1 MSRIA
6 LRLRYDSAHMASRA
20 PRLFTI
26 PSSVPFLP
34 ALIEALLAGRL
45 VDGFPGSLDPMA
57 LAHAT
62 LYLPTR
68 RACRLAQGVFLDALG
83 GDAAI
88 LPRLVPIGDIDEDE
102 IVFAEFAG
110 GPLAGERISLP
121 PAMEPFERK
130 ASLTQ
135 MILTWA
141 AQQKRSGES
150 SLIANSPA
158 AAFAMAGELARLQ
171 DDMITRGVDWSALD
185 TLVPEDMDQHFRST
199 LEFLKIVRDHW
210 PALLDEQKLT
220 DATARRDALID
231 AETAR
236 LKRDST
242 GPVIAAGSTGSMPS
256 TAKLLAAIA
265 NLPNG
270 AVVLPGLD
278 TDLDE
283 EAWQTIGGGNG
294 IDPAPSHPQFAMQG
308 FLYRLGVTRG
318 QVEQLAPP
326 ARYGREHVASEAM
339 RPAEATDRWRDT
351 LKDHTF
357 EAQKTGALASLTLI
371 EAATTEEEAVAVA
384 LALRE
389 GLSDGADG
397 TAALITPDRAL
408 ARRVVAAL
416 ERWKVPVD
424 DSGGDPLSDT
434 AAGIFARLAADAALN
449 GCEPVTL
456 LALLKHSLCRLGT
469 HDSAHRPAI
478 AALER
483 AILRGPRP
491 RAGAEGLEHA
501 LQSLRAERETLH
513 ARDPRRWLSDRDLD
527 RAADLIAK
535 LKPALAPLSRVSKL
549 PLRELALRHHQVVAA
564 LSLDHKDESA
574 ALTGRDGAALHDTFQ
589 AIADSGQAAAFAV
602 EPHEYPDLFHA
613 VASERVVRRP
623 GAPGARV
630 RIYGPLEARL
640 QQADRVILAGLV
652 EGVWPP
658 EPRSDPWLSRPMRQE
673 LGLDLPERRIGLSA
687 HDFVQAFGAPEV
699 VLSLANKRE
708 GAPTV
713 VSRFVQ
719 RLAAV
724 AGTEAWATVKERG
737 ATYLDWARAL
747 DRPAEVKAADRPEPK
762 PPVAVRPKRLPVTD
776 IEHWLRDPYTIY
788 VKHILRLQALDPV
801 DTPPGARDRG
811 TVIHKAI
818 GDFTAK
824 FADGLPADPLAE
836 LMALG
841 RDAFAPLN
849 DYPEAKA
856 FWWPRFERIARW
868 FIDWEIERR
877 SKVQSVFAEVKGE
890 LQVTDDFMLTARA
903 DRIEQR
909 SDGTFAVL
917 DYKTGRP
924 PTPGQV
930 ESGLAPQLTLQATI
944 LRHGN
949 FERVPA
955 GRSVSELLY
964 LRLSGGDP
972 GGENEARK
980 FKTMTLD
987 QAADRALKKL
997 EDLVVKFSVEET
1009 PYLSFWRPMWV
1020 GRTYGDYDHLA
1031 RVREWSAT
1039 GGEIDPDIPA

>member
-1 MSRIA
+1 
-6 LRLRYDSAHMASRA
+6 MAIRA

-34 ALIEALLAGRL
+34 ALIDALLSGKL
-45 VDGFPGSLDPMA
+45 VDGFPGSRDPME
-57 LAHAT
+57 LAQAT

-68 RACRLAQGVFLDALG
+68 RACRLAQAVFLDALG

-88 LPRLVPIGDIDEDE
+88 LPRLVPVGDIDEDE

-110 GPLAGERISLP
+110 GPLAAERLSLAR
-121 PAMEPFERK
+121 AMEPFERK

-135 MILTWA
+135 LILAWA
-141 AQQKRSGES
+141 AQQKRTGDVA
-150 SLIANSPA
+150 LIANSPA
-158 AAFAMAGELARLQ
+158 SAFAMAGELARLQ

-185 TLVPEDMDQHFRST
+185 TLVPEEMDQHFRST
-199 LEFLKIVRDHW
+199 LEFLKIVREAW
-210 PALLDEQKLT
+210 PAYLAEFGLT

-236 LKRDST
+236 LKRDGA
-242 GPVIAAGSTGSMPS
+242 GPVIAAGSTASMPS

-265 NLPNG
+265 SLPNG

-278 TDLDE
+278 TDLDD
-283 EAWQTIGGGNG
+283 EAWEAIGGTTGVN
-294 IDPAPSHPQFAMQG
+294 PSPGHPQFAMQA
-308 FLYRLGVTRG
+308 FLRGLEVTRD
-318 QVEQLAPP
+318 QVETLEA
-326 ARYGREHVASEAM
+326 AAGHGRERLASEAM

-351 LKDHTF
+351 LKEADF
-357 EAQKTGALASLTLI
+357 ETSRTGALATLSLI
-371 EAATTEEEAVAVA
+371 EAATTEDEAVAVA
-384 LALRE
+384 LVLRE
-389 GLSDGADG
+389 AVTASTEF

-416 ERWKVPVD
+416 ERWQVPVD
-424 DSGGDPLSDT
+424 DSGGDPLSDIP
-434 AAGIFARLAADAALN
+434 AGIFARLAAETALN

-456 LALLKHSLCRLGT
+456 LALLKHPLCRLGG
-469 HDSAHRPAI
+469 HQSAHRQAI
-478 AALER
+478 ALLER

-491 RAGAEGLEHA
+491 RAGTDGLEHA

-513 ARDPRRWLSDRDLD
+513 GSDPRRWLTDRDLD
-527 RAADLIAK
+527 RAADLVAK
-535 LKPALAPLSRVSKL
+535 LKPALAPLSGAKAA
-549 PLRELALRHHQVVAA
+549 PLRDLAIRHHQMVAA
-564 LSLDHKDESA
+564 LSLDHRGESA
-574 ALTGRDGAALHDTFQ
+574 AFAGREGAALNETFQ
-589 AIADSGQAAAFAV
+589 AIARSGQAAVFAV
-602 EPHEYPDLFHA
+602 EPYDYADLFRA
-613 VASERVVRRP
+613 IASERVVRRP

-640 QQADRVILAGLV
+640 QQADRVVLAGLV
-652 EGVWPP
+652 EGIWPP
-658 EPRSDPWLSRPMRQE
+658 EPRNDPWLNRPMRQQ

-699 VLSLANKRE
+699 ILSHAGKRE
-708 GAPTV
+708 GSPTV

-724 AGTEAWATVKERG
+724 AGVDAWAEVKERG
-737 ATYLDWARAL
+737 RHYLDWARAL
-747 DRPAEVKAADRPEPK
+747 DRPAEVKAAQRPEPK

-788 VKHILRLQALDPV
+788 AKHILKLRALDPV
-801 DTPPGARDRG
+801 DTAPGARDRG

-824 FADGLPADPLAE
+824 FATGLPADPLDE

-841 RDAFAPLN
+841 REAFEPLN

-868 FIDWEIERR
+868 FVDWERERR
-877 SKVQSVFAEVKGE
+877 LNVQSVYAEVHGE
-890 LQVTDDFMLTARA
+890 LQVTPDFLLTARA

-924 PTPGQV
+924 PSPKEVRVGF
-930 ESGLAPQLTLQATI
+930 APQLTLQATI
-944 LRHGN
+944 LRHGA
-949 FERVPA
+949 FKDMPK
-955 GRSVSELLY
+955 GGSVSELMY
-964 LRLSGGDP
+964 LRLNGGDP
-972 GGENEARK
+972 GGEKAPRDFES
-980 FKTMTLD
+980 LSVD
-987 QAADRALKKL
+987 VAADSALQKL
-997 EDLVVKFSVEET
+997 RELVVKFASDDE
-1009 PYLSFWRPMWV
+1009 PYVSFWRPMWV

>member
-1 MSRIA
+1 MPA
-6 LRLRYDSAHMASRA
+6 RA
-20 PRLFTI
+20 PHLFTI

-45 VDGFPGSLDPMA
+45 VDGFPASRDPME
-57 LAHAT
+57 LAQAT

-83 GDAAI
+83 GDATL

-110 GPLAGERISLP
+110 GPLAAARIALP
-121 PAMEPFERK
+121 RAMEPFERK
-130 ASLTQ
+130 AWLTQ
-135 MILTWA
+135 IIMAWA
-141 AQQKRSGES
+141 ANQKRSGET

-158 AAFAMAGELARLQ
+158 AALALAGELARLQ
-171 DDMITRGVDWSALD
+171 DDMITRGVAWSALD
-185 TLVPEDMDQHFRST
+185 TLVPDNMDEYFRRT
-199 LEFLKIVRDHW
+199 LDFLKIVRDAW
-210 PALLDEQKLT
+210 PALLDEQTLI
-220 DATARRDALID
+220 DAAARRDALID

-242 GPVIAAGSTGSMPS
+242 GPVIAAGSTASMPS

-265 NLPNG
+265 SLPNG

-278 TDLDE
+278 THLDE
-283 EAWQTIGGGNG
+283 EAWQSIGGGKG
-294 IDPAPSHPQFAMQG
+294 INPAPGHPQFAMQG
-308 FLYRLGVTRG
+308 FLTSLGVMRD

-326 ARYGREHVASEAM
+326 ATHGRELLASEAM

-351 LKDHTF
+351 LKEHDF
-357 EAQKTGALASLTLI
+357 EARKAGALDSLTLI
-371 EAATTEEEAVAVA
+371 EAATTEEEALAVA

-389 GLSDGADG
+389 AVNDDADRK
-397 TAALITPDRAL
+397 AALITPDRAL

-416 ERWKVPVD
+416 ERWAVPVD

-434 AAGIFARLAADAALN
+434 SAGIFARLAADTAMN

-456 LALLKHSLCRLGT
+456 LALLKHPLCRLGA
-469 HDSAHRPAI
+469 HESAQRPSI

-501 LQSLRAERETLH
+501 LQSLRAERDTLH
-513 ARDPRRWLSDRDLD
+513 VRDPRRWLSDHDLD
-527 RAADLIAK
+527 RAAELIAK

-549 PLRELALRHHQVVAA
+549 PLRELAARHRDVIAA
-564 LSLDHKDESA
+564 LSLDHKGQA
-574 ALTGRDGAALHDTFQ
+574 VGLAGRDGAALHDTFQ
-589 AIADSGQAAAFAV
+589 AIADSGQAAAFLVDA
-602 EPHEYPDLFHA
+602 HEYADLFHA
-613 VASERVVRRP
+613 IASERVVRRP

-640 QQADRVILAGLV
+640 QQADRVVLAGLV

-699 VLSLANKRE
+699 ILSLAAKRE

-724 AGTEAWATVKERG
+724 AGTDAWATVKERG
-737 ATYLDWARAL
+737 ARYLDWARAL
-747 DRPAEVKAADRPEPK
+747 DRPAEVVAAKRPEPK

-788 VKHILRLQALDPV
+788 AKHILRLQALDPV

-818 GDFTAK
+818 GDFTAT
-824 FADGLPADPLAE
+824 FADGLPADPLGE
-836 LMALG
+836 LMTLG
-841 RDAFAPLN
+841 REAFAPL
-849 DYPEAKA
+849 DDFPEARA

-868 FIDWEIERR
+868 FIDWEKERR
-877 SKVQSVFAEVKGE
+877 ANVRSVFAEVQGE
-890 LQVTDDFMLTARA
+890 LQVTPDFMLTARA
-903 DRIEQR
+903 DRIEMLK
-909 SDGTFAVL
+909 DGRFAVL

-924 PTPGQV
+924 PSKKEVQV
-930 ESGLAPQLTLQATI
+930 GFAPQLTLQATI
-944 LRHGN
+944 LRHGA
-949 FERVPA
+949 FEKMPA
-955 GRSVSELLY
+955 GGGSIAELMY

-972 GGENEARK
+972 GGEKAERD
-980 FKTMTLD
+980 FGDTSLD
-987 QAADRALKKL
+987 SAADRALEKL
-997 EDLVVKFSVEET
+997 RELVIKFASQDE
-1009 PYLSFWRPMWV
+1009 PYVSFWRPMWV

-1039 GGEIDPDIPA
+1039 GGEVDPDIPA

>member
-1 MSRIA
+1 MP
-6 LRLRYDSAHMASRA
+6 SRA

-45 VDGFPGSLDPMA
+45 VHGFPGSPDPMV
-57 LAHAT
+57 LAQAT

-68 RACRLAQGVFLDALG
+68 RACRLAQGVFLDAIG
-83 GDAAI
+83 GEATL

-121 PAMEPFERK
+121 PVMEPFERK
-130 ASLTQ
+130 ASLVQ

-141 AQQKRSGES
+141 AQQKRAGET

-185 TLVPEDMDQHFRST
+185 TLVPDDMDEYFRRT
-199 LEFLKIVRDHW
+199 LDFLKIVRDTW
-210 PALLDEQKLT
+210 PALLDEQTLM
-220 DATARRDALID
+220 DAAARRDALID

-236 LKRDST
+236 LKRDSA

-283 EAWQTIGGGNG
+283 DAWQSIGGGKG
-294 IDPAPSHPQFAMQG
+294 INPAPGHPQFAMQG
-308 FLYRLGVTRG
+308 LLHKLGVTRD

-326 ARYGREHVASEAM
+326 AAHGREHLASEAM

-351 LKDHTF
+351 LKERGF
-357 EAQKTGALASLTLI
+357 EAQKAGALAGLALI

-389 GLSDGADG
+389 AVNNDTES

-408 ARRVVAAL
+408 ARRVIAAL
-416 ERWKVPVD
+416 GRWAVPVD
-424 DSGGDPLSDT
+424 DSGGDPLTDT

-456 LALLKHSLCRLGT
+456 LALLKHPLCRLGA
-469 HDSAHRPAI
+469 HASAHRPAI

-491 RAGAEGLEHA
+491 RPGAEGLEHA
-501 LQSLRAERETLH
+501 LLSLRAERDTLH

-527 RAADLIAK
+527 RAAELIAK

-549 PLRELALRHHQVVAA
+549 PLRELAVRHHQVVAA
-564 LSLDHKDESA
+564 LSLDHKSESA
-574 ALTGRDGAALHDTFQ
+574 ALAGRDGAALHDTFQ

-602 EPHEYPDLFHA
+602 EPHEYAELFHT

-640 QQADRVILAGLV
+640 QAADRVILAGLV

-699 VLSLANKRE
+699 ILSLASKRE

-724 AGTEAWATVKERG
+724 AGTEAWAAVKDRG

-747 DRPAEVKAADRPEPK
+747 DRPAEVVAAKRPAPK

-776 IEHWLRDPYTIY
+776 VEHWLRDPYTIY
-788 VKHILRLQALDPV
+788 AKHILKLQALDPV

-849 DYPEAKA
+849 DFPEARA

-877 SKVQSVFAEVKGE
+877 SKVQKVFAEVQGE
-890 LQVTDDFMLTARA
+890 LQVTPEFMLTARA
-903 DRIEQR
+903 DRIELLK
-909 SDGTFAVL
+909 DGRFAVL

-924 PTPGQV
+924 PSPKEVRVGF
-930 ESGLAPQLTLQATI
+930 APQLTLQATI
-944 LRHGN
+944 LRRGS
-949 FERVPA
+949 FEKVPA
-955 GRSVSELLY
+955 GGSIAELLY

-972 GGENEARK
+972 GGEKAPRDFENLS
-980 FKTMTLD
+980 LD
-987 QAADRALKKL
+987 NAADRALDKL
-997 EDLVVKFSVEET
+997 KELAATFARDDT

-1031 RVREWSAT
+1031 RVREWSAI
-1039 GGEIDPDIPA
+1039 GGEVDPDIPA

>member
-1 MSRIA
+1 MPART
-6 LRLRYDSAHMASRA
+6 

-45 VDGFPGSLDPMA
+45 VDGFPGPSDPMA
-57 LAHAT
+57 LAQAT

-68 RACRLAQGVFLDALG
+68 RACRLAQGAFLDALG

-110 GPLAGERISLP
+110 GPLAAERLSLP
-121 PAMEPFERK
+121 RAMEPFERK
-130 ASLTQ
+130 AWLTQ
-135 MILTWA
+135 MILAWA
-141 AQQKRSGES
+141 ANQTRKGETP
-150 SLIANSPA
+150 LIANSPA

-171 DDMITRGVDWSALD
+171 DDMITRGVAWSALD
-185 TLVPEDMDQHFRST
+185 TLVPEDMDEYFRST

-210 PALLDEQKLT
+210 PAHLDEQTLT
-220 DATARRDALID
+220 DAAARRDALID

-236 LKRDST
+236 LKRDHA
-242 GPVIAAGSTGSMPS
+242 GPVIAAGSTASMPS

-265 NLPNG
+265 HLPNG

-283 EAWQTIGGGNG
+283 AAWESIGGGKGTN
-294 IDPAPSHPQFAMQG
+294 PAPGHPQFAIQG
-308 FLYRLGVTRG
+308 FLRGLGVTRDR
-318 QVEQLAPP
+318 VDQLALP
-326 ARYGREHVASEAM
+326 AAHGREHLASEAM

-351 LKDHTF
+351 LKDRGF
-357 EAQKTGALASLTLI
+357 EARKAEALTSLSLI
-371 EAATTEEEAVAVA
+371 EAATTEDEAMAVA

-389 GLSDGADG
+389 AVNDSTEG

-416 ERWKVPVD
+416 DRWKVPVD
-424 DSGGDPLSDT
+424 DSGGDALSDT
-434 AAGIFARLAADAALN
+434 PAGIFARLAAETALK

-456 LALLKHSLCRLGT
+456 LALLKHPLCHLGA
-469 HDSAHRPAI
+469 HESAHRSAI
-478 AALER
+478 ALLER

-491 RAGAEGLEHA
+491 RAGAEGLDHA
-501 LQSLRAERETLH
+501 LQSLRAERERLH

-527 RAADLIAK
+527 RAAELVVK
-535 LKPALAPLSRVSKL
+535 LKPALAPLWRAPKS
-549 PLRELALRHHQVVAA
+549 PLRELANRHREVVAA
-564 LSLDHKDESA
+564 LSRDHRPESVA
-574 ALTGRDGAALHDTFQ
+574 FTDRDGTALDDTFQ
-589 AIADSGQAAAFAV
+589 AIAESGQAAAFAV
-602 EPHEYPDLFHA
+602 EPHDYADLFRA
-613 VASERVVRRP
+613 IASERVVRRP

-658 EPRSDPWLSRPMRQE
+658 EPRNDPWLNRPMRQQ

-687 HDFVQAFGAPEV
+687 HDFVQAFGAPDV
-699 VLSLANKRE
+699 MLSYAGKRE

-737 ATYLDWARAL
+737 ARYLDWTRAL
-747 DRPAEVKAADRPEPK
+747 DRPAEVKAADRPAPK

-788 VKHILRLQALDPV
+788 AKHILRLQALDPV

-811 TVIHKAI
+811 TVIHQAI

-836 LMALG
+836 LLALG

-849 DYPEAKA
+849 DFPEARA

-877 SKVQSVFAEVKGE
+877 SNVQSVYAEVQGK
-890 LQVTDDFMLTARA
+890 LQVTPDFLLTARA
-903 DRIEQR
+903 DRIEKLK
-909 SDGTFAVL
+909 DGSFAVL
-917 DYKTGRP
+917 DYKTGQP
-924 PTPGQV
+924 PSQSQV
-930 ESGLAPQLTLQATI
+930 ETGLAPQLTLQATI
-944 LRHGN
+944 LRHGT
-949 FERVPA
+949 FEGVA
-955 GRSVSELLY
+955 GGGPVSELLY
-964 LRLSGGDP
+964 LQLKGGDP
-972 GGENEARK
+972 SGKAEGRA
-980 FKTMTLD
+980 FKTMSVD
-987 QAADRALKKL
+987 QAANRALKKL
-997 EDLVVKFSVEET
+997 EDLATTFATEET
-1009 PYLSFWRPMWV
+1009 PYVSFWRPMWV

-1039 GGEIDPDIPA
+1039 GGEADPDIPS

>member
-1 MSRIA
+1 M
-6 LRLRYDSAHMASRA
+6 RYDCAPMPTRA

-45 VDGFPGSLDPMA
+45 VDGFPGSPDPIA
-57 LAHAT
+57 LAQAT

-83 GDAAI
+83 GKAAI

-110 GPLAGERISLP
+110 GPLATERLSLP
-121 PAMEPFERK
+121 RAMEPFERK
-130 ASLTQ
+130 AWLAQ
-135 MILTWA
+135 MIMAWA
-141 AQQKRSGES
+141 TREKRAGETV
-150 SLIANSPA
+150 LIANSPA

-171 DDMITRGVDWSALD
+171 DDMITRGVAWSALD
-185 TLVPEDMDQHFRST
+185 TLIPDDMDEYFRRT
-199 LEFLKIVRDHW
+199 LDFLKIVRETW
-210 PALLDEQKLT
+210 PALLDEQTLT
-220 DATARRDALID
+220 DAAARRDALIE
-231 AETAR
+231 AEAAR
-236 LKRDST
+236 LKRDSV
-242 GPVIAAGSTGSMPS
+242 GPVIAAGSTASMPS

-283 EAWQTIGGGNG
+283 EAWQSIGGGKGVNA
-294 IDPAPSHPQFAMQG
+294 APGHPQFAVQG
-308 FLYRLGVTRG
+308 FLQGLGVTRDRVG
-318 QVEQLAPP
+318 QLAPRAAQVAP
-326 ARYGREHVASEAM
+326 LGRERLASEAM

-351 LKDHTF
+351 LKERGF
-357 EAQKTGALASLTLI
+357 EAQKINALAGLTLI
-371 EAATTEEEAVAVA
+371 EASTTEEEAVAVA

-389 GLSDGADG
+389 AVNADTDR

-408 ARRVVAAL
+408 ARRVIAAL
-416 ERWKVPVD
+416 ERWAVPVD

-434 AAGIFARLAADAALN
+434 TAGIFARLAAEAAMN

-456 LALLKHSLCRLGT
+456 LALLKHPLCRLGAQ
-469 HDSAHRPAI
+469 DLAHRPAI

-491 RAGAEGLEHA
+491 RAGVEGLDHA

-527 RAADLIAK
+527 RAAELIAM
-535 LKPALAPLSRVSKL
+535 LKPALEPLSRVPML
-549 PLRELALRHHQVVAA
+549 PLRELAIRHHKVVAA
-564 LSLDHKDESA
+564 LSLDHKSEPA
-574 ALTGRDGAALHDTFQ
+574 AFAGRDGMTLLDTFQ

-602 EPHEYPDLFHA
+602 QPREYGDLFHV
-613 VASERVVRRP
+613 VACERVVRRP

-640 QQADRVILAGLV
+640 QQADRVVLAGLI

-658 EPRSDPWLSRPMRQE
+658 EPRNDPWLNRPMRQQ

-699 VLSLANKRE
+699 ILSLAAKRE

-724 AGTEAWATVKERG
+724 AGIDAWATVKERG

-747 DRPAEVKAADRPEPK
+747 DRPVEVKAAPRPEPK

-788 VKHILRLQALDPV
+788 AKHILRLQALDPV

-818 GDFTAK
+818 GDFTAQ
-824 FADGLPADPLAE
+824 FADGLPDDPLTE

-841 RDAFAPLN
+841 REAFAPLN
-849 DYPEAKA
+849 EFPEARA

-868 FIDWEIERR
+868 FVEWEIERR
-877 SKVQSVFAEVKGE
+877 AKVQSVFAEVQGE
-890 LQVTDDFMLTARA
+890 LQVTPDFLLTARA
-903 DRIEQR
+903 DRIEMLK
-909 SDGTFAVL
+909 DGSFAVL
-917 DYKTGRP
+917 DYKTGEP
-924 PTPGQV
+924 PGV
-930 ESGLAPQLTLQATI
+930 KEVRIGLAPQLTLQGTI
-944 LRHGN
+944 LRHGS
-949 FERVPA
+949 FENTAA
-955 GRSVSELLY
+955 GGHISEFLY
-964 LRLSGGDP
+964 LKLKGGDP
-972 GGENEARK
+972 AGSPEART
-980 FKTMTLD
+980 FDNLSID

-997 EDLVVKFSVEET
+997 RELVTKFAIADT
-1009 PYLSFWRPMWV
+1009 PYASFWRPKWV

-1039 GGEIDPDIPA
+1039 GGEAEPEPWS

>member
-1 MSRIA
+1 
-6 LRLRYDSAHMASRA
+6 MASRA

-26 PSSVPFLP
+26 PSSVRFLP
-34 ALIEALLAGRL
+34 ALIEALLDGRL
-45 VDGFPGSLDPMA
+45 VDGFPRSRDPME
-57 LAHAT
+57 LAQAT

-68 RACRLAQGVFLDALG
+68 RACRLAQGVFLEALG
-83 GDAAI
+83 GDATL

-110 GPLAGERISLP
+110 GPLAAERMALP
-121 PAMEPFERK
+121 PAMEPIERK
-130 ASLTQ
+130 ALLTQ
-135 MILTWA
+135 MIMAWA
-141 AQQKRSGES
+141 AHQKRTGDPL
-150 SLIANSPA
+150 LIASSPA
-158 AAFAMAGELARLQ
+158 AAFTMAGELARLQ
-171 DDMITRGVDWSALD
+171 DDMITRGVAWSALE
-185 TLVPEDMDQHFRST
+185 TLVPDNMDEYFRRT
-199 LEFLKIVRDHW
+199 LDFLKIVRDAW
-210 PALLDEQKLT
+210 PALLDEQNLI
-220 DATARRDALID
+220 DAAARRDALID

-236 LKRDST
+236 LKRDHT
-242 GPVIAAGSTGSMPS
+242 GPVIAAGSTASMPS

-265 NLPNG
+265 SLPNG

-278 TDLDE
+278 TDLDDD
-283 EAWQTIGGGNG
+283 AWQSIGGGKG
-294 IDPAPSHPQFAMQG
+294 INPAPGHPQFAMQG
-308 FLYRLGVTRG
+308 FLHGLGVTRD

-326 ARYGREHVASEAM
+326 APHGREHLASEAM

-351 LKDHTF
+351 LKERGF
-357 EAQKTGALASLTLI
+357 EARKAGALASLTLI

-389 GLSDGADG
+389 AVNDDGDH

-416 ERWKVPVD
+416 ERWTVPVD

-434 AAGIFARLAADAALN
+434 AAGVFARLAADAALN

-456 LALLKHSLCRLGT
+456 LALLKHPLCRLGA

-483 AILRGPRP
+483 AVLRGPRP

-501 LQSLRAERETLH
+501 LLSLRAERDTLH
-513 ARDPRRWLSDRDLD
+513 ARDPRRWLSDHDLD
-527 RAADLIAK
+527 RAAELVAR
-535 LKPALAPLSRVSKL
+535 LKPALEPLSRVSKL
-549 PLRELALRHHQVVAA
+549 PLRELAKRHHDAVAV
-564 LSLDHKDESA
+564 LSLDHNKEPA
-574 ALTGRDGAALHDTFQ
+574 AFAGRDGAALKETFQ
-589 AIADSGQAAAFAV
+589 SIADSGQASAFSV
-602 EPHEYPDLFHA
+602 EPHEYADLFHA
-613 VASERVVRRP
+613 IAAERVVRRP

-640 QQADRVILAGLV
+640 QQADRVVLAGLV

-699 VLSLANKRE
+699 FLSLAAKRE

-724 AGTEAWATVKERG
+724 AGTEAWAAVKERG
-737 ATYLDWARAL
+737 ASYLDWARAL
-747 DRPAEVKAADRPEPK
+747 DRPSEVKAADRPEPK
-762 PPVAVRPKRLPVTD
+762 PPAALRPKRLPVTD

-788 VKHILRLQALDPV
+788 AKHILRLQPLDPV

-849 DYPEAKA
+849 DFPEART

-868 FIDWEIERR
+868 FIEWEIERR
-877 SKVQSVFAEVKGE
+877 AKVQTVFAEVQGE
-890 LQVTDDFMLTARA
+890 LQVTPDFMLTARA
-903 DRIEQR
+903 DRIELLK
-909 SDGTFAVL
+909 DGSFAVL
-917 DYKTGRP
+917 DYKTGQP
-924 PTPGQV
+924 PSQSQV

-944 LRHGN
+944 LRHGT
-949 FERVPA
+949 FENIA
-955 GRSVSELLY
+955 GGGSVSELLY
-964 LRLSGGDP
+964 LRLKGGDP
-972 GGENEARK
+972 SGELHPRT
-980 FKTMTLD
+980 FKNTSLD
-987 QAADRALKKL
+987 NAADRALDKL
-997 EDLVVKFSVEET
+997 KELAVTFARDDT

-1039 GGEIDPDIPA
+1039 GGEVDPDTPA

>member
-1 MSRIA
+1 MSART
-6 LRLRYDSAHMASRA
+6 

-45 VDGFPGSLDPMA
+45 VEGFPHARDPME
-57 LAHAT
+57 LAQAT

-68 RACRLAQGVFLDALG
+68 RACRLAQDVFLAALG
-83 GDAAI
+83 GEATL

-110 GPLAGERISLP
+110 GPLAAERMALRA
-121 PAMEPFERK
+121 AMGPFERK
-130 ASLTQ
+130 AWLTRLI
-135 MILTWA
+135 MAWA
-141 AQQKRSGES
+141 AHQKRTGETL
-150 SLIANSPA
+150 LIASSPA

-171 DDMITRGVDWSALD
+171 DDMITRGVAWSALE
-185 TLVPEDMDQHFRST
+185 TLVPENMDEYFRRT
-199 LEFLKIVRDHW
+199 LDFLKIVRDNW
-210 PALLDEQKLT
+210 PALLDEQNLM
-220 DATARRDALID
+220 DAAARRDKLIE
-231 AETAR
+231 AETVR
-236 LKRDST
+236 LKRDHK
-242 GPVIAAGSTGSMPS
+242 GPVIAAGSTASMPS
-256 TAKLLAAIA
+256 TAKLLATIA

-278 TDLDE
+278 TELDD
-283 EAWQTIGGGNG
+283 EAWQSIGGGNG
-294 IDPAPSHPQFAMQG
+294 INPAPGHPQFAMQG
-308 FLYRLGVTRG
+308 FLAALGVTRD
-318 QVEQLAPP
+318 QVEQLAQP
-326 ARYGREHVASEAM
+326 AAHGRERLASEAM
-339 RPAEATDRWRDT
+339 RPAETTDRWRDT
-351 LKDHTF
+351 LRENGF
-357 EAQKTGALASLTLI
+357 EAQKQSALASLTLI
-371 EAATTEEEAVAVA
+371 EAATAEEEAVAVA

-389 GLSDGADG
+389 AMNDDGDC
-397 TAALITPDRAL
+397 TAALIAPDRAL
-408 ARRVVAAL
+408 ARRVIAAL
-416 ERWKVPVD
+416 ERWAVPVD

-434 AAGIFARLAADAALN
+434 PAGIFARLAAETALK

-456 LALLKHSLCRLGT
+456 LALLKHPLCRLGA

-478 AALER
+478 AVMER

-491 RAGAEGLEHA
+491 RAGAEGLAHA
-501 LQSLRAERETLH
+501 LLSLRAERDTLH
-513 ARDPRRWLSDRDLD
+513 GRDPRRWLSDHELD
-527 RAADLIAK
+527 RAAGLIAK
-535 LKPALAPLSRVSKL
+535 LQPALAPLAQISKL
-549 PLRELALRHHQVVAA
+549 PLRELAARHHEVVAA
-564 LSLDHKDESA
+564 LSLDHKGEAVAFS
-574 ALTGRDGAALHDTFQ
+574 GREGAALKETFQ
-589 AIADSGQAAAFAV
+589 SIAESGQAADFVV
-602 EPHEYPDLFHA
+602 EPHDYADLFHA
-613 VASERVVRRP
+613 IAAERVVRRP

-640 QQADRVILAGLV
+640 QQADRVVLAGLV

-658 EPRSDPWLSRPMRQE
+658 EPRSDPWLSRPMRQQ

-687 HDFVQAFGAPEV
+687 HDFAQAFGAPEV
-699 VLSLANKRE
+699 ILSLSGKRE

-713 VSRFVQ
+713 ASRFVQ

-724 AGTEAWATVKERG
+724 AGTEAWTKVKERG

-747 DRPAEVKAADRPEPK
+747 DRPAEVSAARRPEPK
-762 PPVAVRPKRLPVTD
+762 PPVAARPKRLPVTD

-788 VKHILRLQALDPV
+788 AKHILKLQALDPV
-801 DTPPGARDRG
+801 DKPPGARDRG

-818 GDFTAK
+818 GDFTAR
-824 FADGLPADPLAE
+824 FADGLPADPFAE
-836 LMALG
+836 LMAIG
-841 RDAFAPLN
+841 RAAFAQL
-849 DYPEAKA
+849 DDFPEAKA

-868 FIDWEIERR
+868 FIDWEKERR
-877 SKVQSVFAEVKGE
+877 GNVQRVFAEVDGT
-890 LQVTDDFMLTARA
+890 LQVTPDFMLTARA

-909 SDGTFAVL
+909 RDGTFAIL

-944 LRHGN
+944 LRHGT
-949 FERVPA
+949 FENVPA

-980 FKTMTLD
+980 FKSMTLD
-987 QAADRALKKL
+987 QAADRALQKL
-997 EDLVVKFSVEET
+997 QDLVTKFSIRET

-1039 GGEIDPDIPA
+1039 GGEVDPDIPS

>member
-1 MSRIA
+1 MPART
-6 LRLRYDSAHMASRA
+6 

-34 ALIEALLAGRL
+34 ALIEALLSGRL
-45 VDGFPGSLDPMA
+45 VEGFPHTRNPIE
-57 LAHAT
+57 LARAT

-68 RACRLAQGVFLDALG
+68 RACRLAQDVFLDALG
-83 GDAAI
+83 GNATL

-102 IVFAEFAG
+102 IIFAEFAG
-110 GPLAGERISLP
+110 GPLAAERIALR
-121 PAMEPFERK
+121 PAMEPLERK
-130 ASLTQ
+130 AWLTRLI
-135 MILTWA
+135 MEWA
-141 AQQKRSGES
+141 THQKRTGETL
-150 SLIANSPA
+150 LIANSPA

-171 DDMITRGVDWSALD
+171 DDMITRGVAWSALE
-185 TLVPEDMDQHFRST
+185 TLVPETMDEYFRRT
-199 LEFLKIVRDHW
+199 LDFLKIVRDNW
-210 PALLDEQKLT
+210 PALLDEQMLM
-220 DATARRDALID
+220 DAAARRDALID

-236 LKRDST
+236 LKRDHK
-242 GPVIAAGSTGSMPS
+242 GPVIAAGSTASMPS

-265 NLPNG
+265 SLPNG

-283 EAWQTIGGGNG
+283 AAWQLIGGGDG
-294 IDPAPSHPQFAMQG
+294 INPVPGHPQFAMQR
-308 FLYRLGVTRG
+308 FLTALHVKRD

-326 ARYGREHVASEAM
+326 AAHGRERLASEAM
-339 RPAEATDRWRDT
+339 RPAEATDRWRDA
-351 LKDHTF
+351 LKEHGF
-357 EAQKTGALASLTLI
+357 EVQKTGALAGLTLI
-371 EAATTEEEAVAVA
+371 EAATTDEEALSVA

-389 GLSDGADG
+389 AVNDDGER

-408 ARRVVAAL
+408 ARRVIAAL
-416 ERWKVPVD
+416 ERWTVPVD

-434 AAGIFARLAADAALN
+434 SAGLFARIAAEAALN

-456 LALLKHSLCRLGT
+456 LALLKHPLCRLGA

-491 RAGAEGLEHA
+491 RAGVEGLEHA
-501 LQSLRAERETLH
+501 LQSLRTEHDNLH
-513 ARDPRRWLSDRDLD
+513 PRDPRRWLSDRELD
-527 RAADLIAK
+527 SAAELIAK
-535 LKPALAPLSRVSKL
+535 LKPALEPLSRISKL
-549 PLRELALRHHQVVAA
+549 PLRDLAIRHHDVVAA
-564 LSLDHKDESA
+564 LSLDHKGEA
-574 ALTGRDGAALHDTFQ
+574 VVFAGRDGAALKETFQ
-589 AIADSGQAAAFAV
+589 AIADGGEAAAFSVDA
-602 EPHEYPDLFHA
+602 HEYADLFHA
-613 VASERVVRRP
+613 IASERVIRRP

-640 QQADRVILAGLV
+640 QQADCVVLAGLV

-658 EPRSDPWLSRPMRQE
+658 EPRSDPWLSRPMRQQ

-699 VLSLANKRE
+699 ILSLSGKRE

-724 AGTEAWATVKERG
+724 AGVEAWAAVKERG
-737 ATYLDWARAL
+737 ATYIDWARAL
-747 DRPAEVKAADRPEPK
+747 DRPAEVNAAPRPEPR

-788 VKHILRLQALDPV
+788 AKHILKLQALDPV

-841 RDAFAPLN
+841 REAFAPL
-849 DYPEAKA
+849 DDFPEAKA

-868 FIDWEIERR
+868 FIDWETARR
-877 SKVQSVFAEVKGE
+877 TKVQKVFAEVDGS
-890 LQVTDDFMLTARA
+890 LQVTPDFMLTARA
-903 DRIEQR
+903 DRIEILK
-909 SDGTFAVL
+909 DGCFAVL

-924 PTPGQV
+924 PSQKEVRVGF
-930 ESGLAPQLTLQATI
+930 APQLTLQATI
-944 LRHGN
+944 LRHGV
-949 FERVPA
+949 FEKVPP
-955 GRSVSELLY
+955 GGSVAELLY

-972 GGENEARK
+972 GGEKAPRDFESLSVDN
-980 FKTMTLD
+980 
-987 QAADRALKKL
+987 AADRALEKL
-997 EDLVVKFSVEET
+997 KELAIAFAQEDT

-1039 GGEIDPDIPA
+1039 GGEVDPDIPA

>member
-1 MSRIA
+1 
-6 LRLRYDSAHMASRA
+6 MASRA

-26 PSSVPFLP
+26 PASVPFLP

-45 VDGFPGSLDPMA
+45 VDGYPGSDDPMA
-57 LAHAT
+57 LAQAT

-68 RACRLAQGVFLDALG
+68 RACRLAQGVFLAALG
-83 GDAAI
+83 GDATL

-110 GPLAGERISLP
+110 GPLASERIALP

-141 AQQKRSGES
+141 ALQKKAGEN

-158 AAFAMAGELARLQ
+158 AAYAMAGELARLQ
-171 DDMITRGVDWSALD
+171 DDMITRGVDWLALD

-199 LEFLKIVRDHW
+199 LDFLKIVREYW
-210 PALLDEQKLT
+210 PALLKEQTLM

-231 AETAR
+231 AEAAR
-236 LKRDST
+236 LKRDVT
-242 GPVIAAGSTGSMPS
+242 GPVIAAGSTASMPA
-256 TAKLLAAIA
+256 TAKLLTAIA

-283 EAWQTIGGGNG
+283 ESWETIGGVTGVNA
-294 IDPAPSHPQFAMQG
+294 APGHPQFAMQG
-308 FLYRLGVTRG
+308 FLRGLGVKRD
-318 QVEQLAPP
+318 QVERLAQP
-326 ARYGREHVASEAM
+326 AAHGREHFASEAM

-351 LKDHTF
+351 LKDRAF
-357 EAQKTGALASLTLI
+357 ESRKTEALAHLSLI
-371 EAATTEEEAVAVA
+371 EASTTEDEAMAVA

-389 GLSDGADG
+389 AVNDHPDQ
-397 TAALITPDRAL
+397 TAALITPDRSL

-416 ERWKVPVD
+416 ERWAVPVD

-434 AAGIFARLAADAALN
+434 SAGIFAGLAADTALK

-456 LALLKHSLCRLGT
+456 LALLKHPLCRLGA
-469 HDSAHRPAI
+469 HESANLRAI
-478 AALER
+478 ALLER

-501 LQSLRAERETLH
+501 LLSLRAEREMLH
-513 ARDPRRWLSDRDLD
+513 GRDPRRWLSDDELD
-527 RAADLIAK
+527 CAAELVAK
-535 LKPALAPLSRVSKL
+535 LKPALAPLSRVPKS
-549 PLRELALRHHQVVAA
+549 PLRELAIRHHQVVAA
-564 LSLDHKDESA
+564 LSLDENSESA
-574 ALTGRDGAALHDTFQ
+574 AFAGRDGAALSETFQ
-589 AIADSGQAAAFAV
+589 AIADSGAAAAFAV
-602 EPHEYPDLFHA
+602 EPYEYADLFHTI
-613 VASERVVRRP
+613 ASERVVRRP
-623 GAPGARV
+623 GSPGARV

-640 QQADRVILAGLV
+640 QQADRVVLAGLV

-658 EPRSDPWLSRPMRQE
+658 EPRNDPWLNRTMRQQ

-687 HDFVQAFGAPEV
+687 HDFVQAFGAPHV
-699 VLSLANKRE
+699 ILSHAGKRE
-708 GAPTV
+708 GSPTV
-713 VSRFVQ
+713 TSRFLQ

-724 AGTEAWATVKERG
+724 AGTESWPKVKERG

-747 DRPAEVKAADRPEPK
+747 DRPVEVMAAKRPEPR

-788 VKHILRLQALDPV
+788 AKHILRLQALDPV

-811 TVIHKAI
+811 TVIHKAV

-824 FADGLPADPLAE
+824 FKDGLPTDPLAE
-836 LMALG
+836 LIAIG
-841 RDAFAPLN
+841 RTAFDRLN
-849 DYPEAKA
+849 DYPETTA

-877 SKVQSVFAEVKGE
+877 SNVQSVYAEVQGE
-890 LQVTDDFMLTARA
+890 LQVTPDFLLTARA
-903 DRIEQR
+903 DRIEMLK
-909 SDGTFAVL
+909 DGSFAVL

-924 PTPGQV
+924 PSPKEVRVGF
-930 ESGLAPQLTLQATI
+930 APQLTLQATI
-944 LRHGN
+944 LRHGT
-949 FERVPA
+949 FKDMPHR
-955 GRSVSELLY
+955 GSVSELLY
-964 LRLSGGDP
+964 LRLNGGDP
-972 GGENEARK
+972 GGEKASRDFENLTVDDAADKALDELRELVRK
-980 FKTMTLD
+980 F
-987 QAADRALKKL
+987 A
-997 EDLVVKFSVEET
+997 SEET
-1009 PYLSFWRPMWV
+1009 PYISFWRPMWV

-1039 GGEIDPDIPA
+1039 GGEVDPDIPA